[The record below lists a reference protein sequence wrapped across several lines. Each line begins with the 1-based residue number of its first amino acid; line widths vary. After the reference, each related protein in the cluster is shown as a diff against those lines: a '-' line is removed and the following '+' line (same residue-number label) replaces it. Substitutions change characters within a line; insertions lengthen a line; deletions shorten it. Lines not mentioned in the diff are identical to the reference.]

1 MGFLRQG
8 TAPECILAAIAPGAC
23 VCVCVGGMCA
33 TDQGK
38 ETNGPA
44 KEAFIPTLWAQKIMS
59 TGKPV
64 SKGRKEGWLLG
75 CWKLRL
81 REKARREILAPPKC
95 GLEGRMWKLI
105 ACFSVIFPRY
115 ASLP

>member
-1 MGFLRQG
+1 
-8 TAPECILAAIAPGAC
+8 
-23 VCVCVGGMCA
+23 MCA

-81 REKARREILAPPKC
+81 REKALRGILAPPKC

-105 ACFSVIFPRY
+105 TYFSVIFPWY